1 MISPSRFA
9 PLGAQRLARDVLN
22 VAVLG
27 AVFAAIHVGAY
38 YIRFDGA
45 PESAHAAT
53 MHKTLAAFVAL
64 KIVTFVWFRL
74 HRGWTRFVTF
84 HDHILLAQATT
95 AAGILIVLADR
106 FWPLEQHV
114 SRGVLIFDWGA
125 TLIVVC
131 GARSLARSLHLAYRK
146 LTAGNEARR
155 RRALIVG
162 VNDSGE
168 SLLRA
173 VRLSPRA
180 PFQVVGFVDIDG
192 RHAGERLGGV
202 PIVGT
207 VDAIADLVRL
217 HSVEHVLITAGD
229 LPGARLR
236 TVIQECVRQDVQVGM
251 LPSYEQLL
259 QGDFRV
265 AARDVSIDDL
275 LRREPVKLDADQIH
289 QWLQGRTLL
298 VTGSAGSIGS
308 EISRQLLQFKPARLV
323 LVDRWENGQFQL
335 ERQLRELA
343 PNLPI
348 HVCIADI
355 ADRPRMERLF
365 AEWSPE
371 VLFHAAAY
379 KHVPLMEQNPGEAVK
394 NNILAT
400 RDLADL
406 ADEFGLHAFVLVST
420 DKAVNP
426 TSVMGTCKRVAEL
439 YVQSLSERSS
449 CRFVTVRFGNVLDSA
464 GSVVPVF
471 REQIARGGPITI
483 TDPRMQRFFM
493 TIPEA
498 AQLVVQAGSMGRGG
512 EIFVLEMGEPVRI
525 LDLAH
530 DLIRLS
536 GLRVGHDIEI
546 QFVGLRP
553 GEKLFEELHI
563 TGEAHQATR
572 HPKIHVVQ
580 KTTVLTATE
589 IATGLERLEALT
601 DAVPE
606 LIVAELKS
614 LVAEYQPDLT
624 APAGL
629 KLFMPKDDDD
639 LEDPSK
645 THAA

>member
-1 MISPSRFA
+1 M
-9 PLGAQRLARDVLN
+9 
-22 VAVLG
+22 
-27 AVFAAIHVGAY
+27 
-38 YIRFDGA
+38 
-45 PESAHAAT
+45 
-53 MHKTLAAFVAL
+53 
-64 KIVTFVWFRL
+64 
-74 HRGWTRFVTF
+74 
-84 HDHILLAQATT
+84 
-95 AAGILIVLADR
+95 
-106 FWPLEQHV
+106 
-114 SRGVLIFDWGA
+114 
-125 TLIVVC
+125 
-131 GARSLARSLHLAYRK
+131 
-146 LTAGNEARR
+146 
-155 RRALIVG
+155 
-162 VNDSGE
+162 
-168 SLLRA
+168 
-173 VRLSPRA
+173 
-180 PFQVVGFVDIDG
+180 GFVGLDDK
-192 RHAGERLGGV
+192 HVGERLGGV
-202 PIVGT
+202 PVVGRI
-207 VDAIADLVRL
+207 DALAELVRQNA
-217 HSVEHVLITAGD
+217 VEDVLITAGD
-229 LPGARLR
+229 LPGTRIRAIIEECSR
-236 TVIQECVRQDVQVGM
+236 QEVQVRM
-251 LPSYEQLL
+251 LPSYDQLL
-259 QGDFRV
+259 QGEFRV

-275 LRREPVKLDADQIH
+275 LRREPVTLDTDQIH

-355 ADRPRMERLF
+355 ADRSRMERLF
-365 AEWSPE
+365 AEWSPDI
-371 VLFHAAAY
+371 LFHAAAY

-400 RDLADL
+400 RNLADL

-498 AQLVVQAGSMGRGG
+498 AQLVVQAGSMGLGG

-536 GLRVGHDIEI
+536 GLRVDHDIEI
-546 QFVGLRP
+546 RFVGLRP

-563 TGEAHQATR
+563 TGELHQATR
-572 HPKIHVVQ
+572 HPKIQVAR
-580 KTTVLTATE
+580 KTASLTAAE
-589 IATGLERLEALT
+589 IAAGLDRLESLAN
-601 DAVPE
+601 AMPE
-606 LIVAELKS
+606 RIIAELQS
-614 LVAEYQPDLT
+614 LVAEYRPDLT
-624 APAGL
+624 APTGL
-629 KLFMPKDDDD
+629 KLFLPKDDD
-639 LEDPSK
+639 LENPSQP
-645 THAA
+645 HAA